1 MSSFE
6 VLIERVAK
14 VEQHPNADRL
24 DLVQIR
30 GYKCIS
36 AKKSDGTPR
45 YTEGDL
51 VVYIP
56 EDSIVPEEMLRCG
69 FWDETQDKGILAGT
83 NGDRVKAIKLR
94 GALSQGIL
102 YSVNPYEG
110 YDEGAHYVLS
120 ERFPD
125 EEFPVGRNVAE
136 LLGITKFIPEIPA
149 ELLGDVTY
157 IGSNVLKFDVENI
170 KKYPDVMVGH
180 DVVMEEKLHGI
191 CVIFGYVPGLDN
203 PDLFDVNGKHDFFV
217 TSKGLGAQGMV
228 FTNSQ
233 DNIDSS
239 VYVKAFIDNQIAFK
253 LMEFSKDNAD
263 SPVYLVGEIYGKGVQ
278 DLAYGLEDKKLSIFG
293 AFVGTPQEGMWL
305 DPENKYALLEALQ
318 IPGTPLL
325 YKGEFSQEKLD
336 EFTNGKSALDGKTIR
351 EGVVVTPLIGF
362 DDMSIGRAILKSV
375 SEAYLLRK
383 GGTEYQ

>member
-6 VLIERVAK
+6 VLIEKVAK

-45 YTEGDL
+45 YAEGDL

-56 EDSIVPEEMLRCG
+56 EDSIVPEEMLKCG
-69 FWDETQDKGILAGT
+69 FWDETNEKGILAGT

-102 YSVNPYEG
+102 FSVNPYEG

-120 ERFPD
+120 ERFPK

-136 LLGITKFIPEIPA
+136 LLGVTKFVPEIPK

-157 IGSNVLKFDVENI
+157 IGSHVLKFDVENI
-170 KKYPDVMVGH
+170 KKYPDVMPGH
-180 DVVMEEKLHGI
+180 EVVMEEKLHGI
-191 CVIFGYVPGLDN
+191 CVIFGYVPGLDT
-203 PDLFDVNGKHDFFV
+203 DEMFEVDGKRDFFV

-228 FTNSQ
+228 FTNTA
-233 DNIDSS
+233 DNLEKS
-239 VYVKAFIDNQIAFK
+239 VYVKSLVDNDIANK
-253 LMEFSKDNAD
+253 LVEFSKDNGNQ
-263 SPVYLVGEIYGKGVQ
+263 PVYFVGEIYGKGVQ
-278 DLAYGLEDKKLSIFG
+278 DLAYGLEDKKLAIFG
-293 AFVGTPQEGMWL
+293 AFVGTPQEGQWL
-305 DPENKYALLEALQ
+305 DPENKYALLDALEL
-318 IPGTPLL
+318 PKTPLL

>member
-30 GYKCIS
+30 GYKCVS

-45 YTEGDL
+45 YAEGDL

-56 EDSIVPEEMLRCG
+56 EDSIVPEAMLRCG
-69 FWDETQDKGILAGT
+69 FWDETLDKGILAGT
-83 NGDRVKAIKLR
+83 DGNRVKAIKLR

-102 YSVNPYEG
+102 FSVNPYEG
-110 YDEGAHYVLS
+110 YDEGAHFVLS

-136 LLGITKFIPEIPA
+136 LLGVTKFVPEIPP

-170 KKYPDVMVGH
+170 KKYPDVMPGH

-191 CVIFGYVPGLDN
+191 CVIFGYVPGLGN
-203 PDLFDVNGKHDFFV
+203 PEMFRVQNEYDFFV
-217 TSKGLGAQGMV
+217 TSKGLGAQGLA
-228 FTNSQ
+228 FTNS
-233 DNIDSS
+233 NEN
-239 VYVKAFIDNQIAFK
+239 VYVQVFLENQIALK
-253 LMEFSKDNAD
+253 LKEFSKDND
-263 SPVYLVGEIYGKGVQ
+263 DQPVYFVGEIYGKGVQ
-278 DLAYGLEDKKLSIFG
+278 DLAYGLTDKRLALFG
-293 AFVGTPQEGMWL
+293 AFVGTPQEGKWV
-305 DPENKYALLEALQ
+305 DPENKYALFDALGL
-318 IPGTPLL
+318 PKTPLL

-362 DDMSIGRAILKSV
+362 DDMAIGRAILKSV